1 MLIGTFYAIQGLFTT
16 IAMLIA
22 VAVAYGYKQYDGT
35 YGCGNAYYPAM
46 LGIASVGFILY
57 VVVGRRY
64 KGRERDEHI
73 DHHIIAEN
81 YYTCTSST
89 GPIQ

>member
-16 IAMLIA
+16 IGILIA
-22 VAVAYGYKQYDGT
+22 VAVAYGYKGT

-46 LGIASVGFILY
+46 LGIATVGFILY
-57 VVVGRRY
+57 VVVGRMY

-81 YYTCTSST
+81 YYTS
-89 GPIQ
+89 